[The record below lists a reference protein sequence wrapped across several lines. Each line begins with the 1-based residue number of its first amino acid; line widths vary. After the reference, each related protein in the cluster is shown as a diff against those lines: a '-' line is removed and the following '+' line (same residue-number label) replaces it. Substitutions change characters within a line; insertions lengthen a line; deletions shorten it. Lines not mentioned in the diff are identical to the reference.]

1 LRDGPFLFCCLHPR
15 VWADGQEVVMYN
27 PQYNRIVCPYCLT
40 PMRPFGGRLTPGFA
54 DVPEVF
60 LCVECG
66 YSVDL
71 RLAVG
76 EALIQHAVIQRR
88 AQNAQR
94 HAGITPNGT
103 NGKRGPLRRIRGRV
117 VRSLIRML
125 DEGA

>member
-1 LRDGPFLFCCLHPR
+1 MANL
-15 VWADGQEVVMYN
+15 
-27 PQYNRIVCPYCLT
+27 QYNRIVCPYCLT

-71 RLAVG
+71 RLAVA

-94 HAGITPNGT
+94 NAGIIPNGNGT
-103 NGKRGPLRRIRGRV
+103 NGKRGPLRRIRGQV